1 MMVIVVF
8 IVLSEQCL
16 ALQFKR
22 IKVATTQI
30 VAPNDENLLYAIHDE
45 S

>member
-8 IVLSEQCL
+8 IALSEPCL
-16 ALQFKR
+16 VLQFKR
-22 IKVATTQI
+22 IKVAATQV
-30 VAPNDENLLYAIHDE
+30 VAPNDENLLYTIHDE